1 MEIIPKKKEKE
12 TSSVITI
19 VQRIGLGF
27 FVLSIIIPVILVI
40 LTWKTDQEVDEIRME
55 IDTKKSPE
63 MILLEDEMRGHHQR
77 VSDFAFIL
85 DKRISL
91 NPMLEVIERN
101 IHPNVYLSDIQID
114 TNERSIKTNGI
125 AADIVAFDQQVKLFE
140 EEEMILS
147 LGIESFTRMDN
158 GQISF
163 PITITFNDQL
173 FNLNN

>member
-12 TSSVITI
+12 TSSIITI
-19 VQRIGLGF
+19 VQRIGLVF

-40 LTWKTDQEVDEIRME
+40 LTWKIDQEVDETRME

-125 AADIVAFDQQVKLFE
+125 ATDIVAFDQQVKLFE

-147 LGIESFTRMDN
+147 LRIESFTRMDN

-163 PITITFNDQL
+163 PMTITFNDQL